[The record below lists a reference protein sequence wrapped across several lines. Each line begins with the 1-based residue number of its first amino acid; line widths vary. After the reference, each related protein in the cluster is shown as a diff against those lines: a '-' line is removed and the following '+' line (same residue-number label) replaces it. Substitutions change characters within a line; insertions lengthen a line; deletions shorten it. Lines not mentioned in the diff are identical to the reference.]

1 MGGVAFSTNVK
12 NYLACD
18 VIVGIAEMNMHTFRK
33 VPFRCGFT
41 LIELLVVIAVIS
53 MLLSMMLPGLKGA
66 KEAGKQVACLS
77 NIRQLTMGWTSY
89 NADNEGRLCAPH
101 TKLSEDTTLASRR
114 WVMEDFPPYLI
125 DGVDVAIGS
134 GVLYGYVNDPDAY
147 KCASDRFAN
156 RLQRSRSFA
165 MAHGM
170 GSTMIQDG
178 LKSVTRV
185 TRIKNTSGKIVFA
198 DAEAGE
204 NDIEVSKSFCPV
216 SVDESRWMKIGNRCF
231 ISVRHKEGSNFTF
244 ADGHAEQWKWKDR
257 RTVDLALAGNVS
269 VVDAAAAS
277 LNNEDLARM
286 FKSLRVD

>member
-1 MGGVAFSTNVK
+1 
-12 NYLACD
+12 
-18 VIVGIAEMNMHTFRK
+18 MNMHTLRK
-33 VPFRCGFT
+33 GSLRCGFT

-66 KEAGKQVACLS
+66 KEASRQVACLS
-77 NIRQLTMGWTSY
+77 NIRQLTMGWASY
-89 NADNEGRLCAPH
+89 NVDNEERLCAPH
-101 TKLSEDTTLASRR
+101 TRPLEDSNPLVISRR
-114 WVMEDFPPYLI
+114 WVKKDNLFDTNDETKI
-125 DGVDVAIGS
+125 AIRN
-134 GVLYGYVNDPDAY
+134 GVLFPYVNNPDAY

-165 MAHGM
+165 LAHGI
-170 GSTMIQDG
+170 GAAVIQDG
-178 LKSVTRV
+178 LKPVTRF
-185 TRIKNTSGKIVFA
+185 TRIKNTSGKIVFS

-204 NDIEVSKSFCPV
+204 DGIEVSKSFCPV
-216 SVDESRWMKIGNRCF
+216 SVEENRWMKMGDKCF

-277 LNNEDLARM
+277 AGNEDLVRM
-286 FKSLRVD
+286 FKALRMD